1 VTSAPHDWL
10 DELHG
15 LREQGLALQARLREG
30 AADSSRA
37 ELQARLDALRQQI
50 ADLVLAPPAPPAA
63 RPSTRLLAA
72 CLGLVLLVGAAGYA
86 WKGQPEAISPA
97 PPPDRTEA
105 MVAGLA
111 RRLQQQPEDAQGW
124 TMLGRSYLVL
134 GRHEASVEAYRKAL
148 ALRPEDADL
157 MADLAD
163 ALASQQEGSL
173 EGEPAALIERA
184 LTLAPDHLKAL
195 ALSGTRALRL
205 GDKATAI
212 RHWLRLQSMAPA
224 EHPLRAL
231 AEQGLAEARKPSDS
245 ANSPPSTGAAS
256 APHS

>member
-1 VTSAPHDWL
+1 MTSAPHDL
-10 DELHG
+10 TDQLQG

-30 AADSSRA
+30 ADDSSRA
-37 ELQARLDALRQQI
+37 ELQRQLDALRQHI

-63 RPSTRLLAA
+63 WPSARLLAA
-72 CLGLVLLVGAAGYA
+72 CLSLVLLVAAAGYA

-111 RRLQQQPEDAQGW
+111 RRLQQQPEDVQGW

-134 GRHEASVEAYRKAL
+134 GRHDASVDAYRKAL
-148 ALRPEDADL
+148 ALRPDDADL

-163 ALASQQEGSL
+163 ALASQQQGSL

-195 ALSGTRALRL
+195 ALSGTRALRQ
-205 GDKATAI
+205 GDATAAI
-212 RHWLRLQSMAPA
+212 RHWQRLQSLAPA
-224 EHPLRAL
+224 EHPLRIL
-231 AEQGLAEARKPSDS
+231 AEQGLVQARKPSGS
-245 ANSPPSTGAAS
+245 ASSPPPTGAAS